1 MLLLIRQPTAVNA
14 YNNIL
19 FTFHYASTYTSN
31 LACISSS
38 SSYLHSTMLLLI
50 QSQLLR
56 FTVCIAFTFHYASTY
71 TNPCVDSF
79 RDLWLIYIPLCFYLY
94 VTCCIICK
102 VKKWIYIPLCFYLY
116 DQAGAVRVL
125 TGHIYIPLCFY
136 LYMLPSYGKGR
147 IAHIYIPL
155 CFYLYVSACLLNAF
169 SAFDLHSTM
178 LLLIHQKTVIRAVKE
193 NIYIPLCFYLYACP
207 KEYIHLFWLF
217 TFHYASTYTQHHPN
231 LRELGWL
238 IYIPLCFYLYITIS
252 STIRN
257 SLIIY
262 IPLCFYLYGLLMFAG
277 DIYFLIYIPLCFYL
291 YKHFSK
297 MYGKIR
303 YLFTFH
309 YASTYTIV

>member
-79 RDLWLIYIPLCFYLY
+79 RDLWL
-94 VTCCIICK
+94 
-102 VKKWIYIPLCFYLY
+102 IYIPLCFYLY

-193 NIYIPLCFYLYACP
+193 NIYIPLCFYLY
-207 KEYIHLFWLF
+207 
-217 TFHYASTYTQHHPN
+217 STSSESERARMIN
-231 LRELGWL
+231 LHSTMLLL
-238 IYIPLCFYLYITIS
+238 IP
-252 STIRN
+252 
-257 SLIIY
+257 SL
-262 IPLCFYLYGLLMFAG
+262 
-277 DIYFLIYIPLCFYL
+277 
-291 YKHFSK
+291 
-297 MYGKIR
+297 
-303 YLFTFH
+303 
-309 YASTYTIV
+309 